1 MNIYVGNLDF
11 KVQEEDLT
19 TLFAAYGEVESARI
33 ITDKYSG
40 RSKGFGFVTMEN
52 DTEANDAIENL
63 NGTDFKS
70 RPLTVN
76 QCPRHIM
83 HIFPLSL

>member
-11 KVQEEDLT
+11 KVQEDDLKS
-19 TLFAAYGEVESARI
+19 LFEEYGEVEDARI

-40 RSKGFGFVTMEN
+40 RSKGFGFITMEN

-63 NGTDFKS
+63 NGTDYKS

-76 QCPRHIM
+76 EARPRREDD
-83 HIFPLSL
+83 SR

>member
-11 KVQEEDLT
+11 KVQEDDLT
-19 TLFAAYGEVESARI
+19 TLFAAYGEVESSRI

-76 QCPRHIM
+76 EARPRREDDNRY
-83 HIFPLSL
+83 